1 MNALLLATTFGA
13 LGAFGVWA
21 ILHGALAPVDPRL
34 GDALDLLDGRLQRP
48 VAQPGADRLGSWL
61 LNTVRRP
68 VSEQHQRLLRLTGRS
83 IEHHYT
89 LKALGAAAGFL
100 TPLLVAA
107 LGSWA
112 FDAGFAVVALISP
125 FTALLGFFLPDL
137 LLSAADHDITEDAT
151 EALLTYFDLVM
162 LERLANQSGSQ
173 SLRAAA
179 SVSDITVFALIRET
193 LERARLEQ
201 RAPYA
206 DLRQLGGELGLPA
219 LNDIA
224 DVMSLDES
232 GASLASALQAR
243 VSELRDA
250 HLTNAKLAAAEI
262 SERMTFFMVVP
273 ALVFAGFF
281 LVPPLLRL
289 MAG

>member
-48 VAQPGADRLGSWL
+48 VAQAGADRLGSWL

-68 VSEQHQRLLRLTGRS
+68 ISEQHQRLLRLSGRS

-89 LKALGAAAGFL
+89 LKALGAAAGL
-100 TPLLVAA
+100 LAPLLVAA

-112 FDAGFAVVALISP
+112 FDAGFAVIALISP

-137 LLSAADHDITEDAT
+137 LLNAADHDITEDAT

-179 SVSDITVFALIRET
+179 SVSDITVFTLIRET

-206 DLRQLGGELGLPA
+206 DLRQLGRELGLPA

>member
-100 TPLLVAA
+100 APLLVAA
-107 LGSWA
+107 LGGWA

-137 LLSAADHDITEDAT
+137 LLSATDHDITEDAT

>member
-21 ILHGALAPVDPRL
+21 ILHGTLAPVDPRL
-34 GDALDLLDGRLQRP
+34 GDALDLLDGRLIRP
-48 VAQPGADRLGSWL
+48 VPQPGADRLGSWL
-61 LNTVRRP
+61 HATLRRP

-89 LKALGAAAGFL
+89 LKALGAAVGLLA
-100 TPLLVAA
+100 PLLVAA
-107 LGSWA
+107 LGGW
-112 FDAGFAVVALISP
+112 FIDAGFAVVAVVSP

-179 SVSDITVFALIRET
+179 SVSNITVFSLIRET

-206 DLRQLGGELGLPA
+206 DLRQLGRELGLPA

-289 MAG
+289 LAG